1 MTATK
6 LSALSAKAAATPTRP
21 IVIPAT
27 AGPMIRAPLNIAE
40 LSATALPMSSRP
52 TISTANDWRT
62 GMSTAFAQPRS
73 RASRMMIGTVT
84 RPVYVRTARM
94 MARRHHHDLDGDQ
107 GRALR
112 ERVGEHAREQPE
124 HHDRDE
130 LGGRDHPE
138 PERVVGQLEDEP
150 GLGDLLHPGADQRDR
165 LAAEEQPVVAMAE
178 RGDPAG
184 AHHRRPRFGAVGG
197 ASLQLGQARAD
208 ASLAGAG
215 VLDHR
220 GDPVGLRVEQR
231 DLALDAGERLI
242 EVELPLGRVGRVR
255 QALTVSRSGR
265 PRPRASGRPGRAR
278 TPRRRAGS

>member
-1 MTATK
+1 M
-6 LSALSAKAAATPTRP
+6 
-21 IVIPAT
+21 IPAT

-84 RPVYVRTARM
+84 RPVRSGSRGSIAR
-94 MARRHHHDLDGDQ
+94 LIITTWTTISV
-107 GRALR
+107 GRFGSVSASTPANSPNTMT
-112 ERVGEHAREQPE
+112 GTNWAAATTPSQS
-124 HHDRDE
+124 
-130 LGGRDHPE
+130 GSC
-138 PERVVGQLEDEP
+138 GQLEDEP
-150 GLGDLLHPGADQRDR
+150 GLGDLLHPGADERDR
-165 LAAEEQPVVAMAE
+165 LAAEEQPVVAVAE

-184 AHHRRPRFGAVGG
+184 AHHRRPRFGAGRG
-197 ASLQLGQARAD
+197 AALELGQARTD

-220 GDPVGLRVEQR
+220 GDPVGLGVEQR

-255 QALTVSRSGR
+255 AAARGCAR
-265 PRPRASGRPGRAR
+265 GPPRPRASGRPGRAR
-278 TPRRRAGS
+278 TRRRRAGS